1 MSKPFD
7 QADTLA
13 INTIRMLAVDATA
26 KANSGHPG
34 MPMGMAAVGH
44 VLWSRHLKHSPSN
57 PHWTDRDRFVLSAGH
72 GSMLIYAL
80 LHLHGYN
87 LSLEEIKNFRQWGS
101 KTPGH
106 PEYGHTEGVETTT
119 GPLGQGIAT
128 ATGFAMG
135 EAIMA
140 ARFGKEL
147 VNHRTW
153 VIASDG
159 DLQEGVSHEAGSLAG
174 HLKLA
179 NLKVIYDDNH
189 ISIEGDTKLAF
200 SEDVLKR
207 YEAYGWHTLRVTD
220 ANDLEALDKAMA
232 EAEAETTRPTI
243 IAVRSHIGYGSPLQD
258 NAKVHGSAI
267 PAEMIVKTKEF
278 FKWPQEPTFYIPEE
292 AKKRCLESVEKGKKV
307 EADWNAKRDAYAKAN
322 ADKYK
327 QFQQALDK
335 ELPADLESKLPT
347 FPADEKGL
355 ATRQASGKTINAL
368 AKEVPFFYCGSADL
382 AGSNDTLIDKGG
394 DFEADNYL
402 GRIFH
407 FGIRE
412 HGMAAALNGMAL
424 HGGVIP
430 VGATFL
436 MFNDYM
442 KPAYRLA
449 HLMGVQSI
457 FVYTHDSIGQG
468 EDGPTHQPVET
479 LAAMR
484 ATPNACVIR
493 PGDCNEVTY
502 AWLVAMQRKN
512 APTALVFSRQAM
524 PTFDRTKFAPA
535 SGTLKGAY
543 ILSEAK
549 GGKPHVIL
557 IGTGSEVQLCVKAQ
571 EALEKEGIM
580 ARVVSAPSLELFAAQ
595 PVSYQ
600 DEVLPPS
607 VKARVVVEAATSFG
621 WHRWTGSNG
630 RFVTLERFGASA
642 PGAVALKNLGFT
654 PENVVKAAKES
665 LKSL

>member
-7 QADTLA
+7 NADQLA
-13 INTIRMLAVDATA
+13 VNTIRLLAVDATRQA
-26 KANSGHPG
+26 SSGHPG
-34 MPMGMAAVGH
+34 MPMGMAPVAH

-57 PHWTDRDRFVLSAGH
+57 PHWFDRDRFVLSAGH

-128 ATGFAMG
+128 AVGFAMG
-135 EAIMA
+135 ERIMA
-140 ARFGKEL
+140 ARFGDEL
-147 VNHRTW
+147 VNHKTW

-159 DLQEGVSHEAGSLAG
+159 DLQEGVSHEASSLAG

-189 ISIEGDTKLAF
+189 ISIEGDTNLAF

-207 YEAYGWHTLRVTD
+207 YEAYGWHTLKVTD
-220 ANDLEALDKAMA
+220 ANDLEALDKALS
-232 EAEAETTRPTI
+232 EAAAETKRPSI

-267 PAEMIVKTKEF
+267 PPDDIKKTKEF
-278 FKWPQEPTFYIPEE
+278 FKWPQEPTFYVPEE
-292 AKKRCLESVEKGKKV
+292 AKKRCLESVENGKKL
-307 EADWNAKRDAYAKAN
+307 EAAWNSKKDSYAQASP
-322 ADKYK
+322 DKYK
-327 QFQQALDK
+327 LFQQALAK
-335 ELPADLESKLPT
+335 ELPADLEKKLPV

-355 ATRQASGKTINAL
+355 ATRQASGKTINLL
-368 AKEVPFFYCGSADL
+368 AKEIPFFYGGSADL
-382 AGSNDTLIDKGG
+382 AGSNDTLIEGGG
-394 DFEADNYL
+394 DFEAGNYL
-402 GRIFH
+402 GRVFH

-430 VGATFL
+430 FGATFL

-493 PGDCNEVTY
+493 PGDSAEVPY
-502 AWLVAMQRKN
+502 AWLVALQRKN

-524 PTFDRTKFAPA
+524 PTFDHSKFAPA
-535 SGTLKGAY
+535 NLDRSKVGTAWRVKTRAVGACLR
-543 ILSEAK
+543 LS
-549 GGKPHVIL
+549 
-557 IGTGSEVQLCVKAQ
+557 
-571 EALEKEGIM
+571 
-580 ARVVSAPSLELFAAQ
+580 
-595 PVSYQ
+595 
-600 DEVLPPS
+600 
-607 VKARVVVEAATSFG
+607 ATSQ
-621 WHRWTGSNG
+621 
-630 RFVTLERFGASA
+630 A
-642 PGAVALKNLGFT
+642 
-654 PENVVKAAKES
+654 
-665 LKSL
+665 